1 MSNKTIDLG
10 VQFDVIDEI
19 KEPAGMKM
27 RLIQSHRTKALAIQT
42 WGSMSGEWITTQ
54 RYQDV
59 QGNWDRSKKIAA
71 DIVASAKVKKLK
83 KLKETKNA

>member
-1 MSNKTIDLG
+1 MTDKNIDFG

-27 RLIQSHRTKALAIQT
+27 RLIQSHRTKAIAIQT

-54 RYQDV
+54 RYKDV
-59 QGNWDRSKKIAA
+59 RQMWDQTKRVADAIMANRKKR
-71 DIVASAKVKKLK
+71 K
-83 KLKETKNA
+83 KNA

>member
-1 MSNKTIDLG
+1 MTDKNIDFG

-27 RLIQSHRTKALAIQT
+27 RLIQSHRTKAIAIQV

-54 RYQDV
+54 RYKDV
-59 QGNWDRSKKIAA
+59 RQMWDQSKR
-71 DIVASAKVKKLK
+71 VAVAIMANRKKRK
-83 KLKETKNA
+83 KNA